1 MKIRLVILATI
12 ALVLNLI
19 TISPAKAD
27 IGIASATINKA
38 QMSKIGCVQKLC
50 QSFRIVEEMAP
61 IFINVGNNITSHI
74 FFRQDLGDR
83 LFNLNQKSG
92 VACLLDGQGSEDG
105 SVTCGVM
112 DTF

>member
-12 ALVLNLI
+12 ALILNLI
-19 TISPAKAD
+19 AISPAKAD
-27 IGIASATINKA
+27 IGIASSNLNKPPMAKIDCA
-38 QMSKIGCVQKLC
+38 QKIC
-50 QSFRIVEEMAP
+50 QALRVEQMAP
-61 IFINVGNNITSHI
+61 IFINVGNNIKSHI

-105 SVTCGVM
+105 SVTCGILDM
-112 DTF
+112 F

>member
-19 TISPAKAD
+19 TISPAKAE
-27 IGIASATINKA
+27 IGITSATISKPTMA
-38 QMSKIGCVQKLC
+38 KIGCVQKLC
-50 QSFRIVEEMAP
+50 QAFRVEEMAP

-92 VACLLDGQGSEDG
+92 VACLLDGQGSKDG
-105 SVTCGVM
+105 SVTCGVLDM
-112 DTF
+112 F